1 MAKQYLVI
9 RDVDPRNLIFLNF
22 SGNDDGN
29 NNQGKRTF
37 AVELLDMDLAWALA
51 NDGYNV
57 KIMDEAAGK
66 RVRLAVAKQPSGLPF
81 LPIEVSYRKYSPN
94 IAVKSN
100 GVVTQFKEDMISQ
113 LDNAEFLAINKIT
126 VDPSYWENTTGSGIK
141 AYLNELFVTLA
152 DRDPRDLEFYGI
164 AGSDEE
170 LPFDEY

>member
-9 RDVDPRNLIFLNF
+9 RDVDPHNLIFLNF

-37 AVELLDMDLAWALA
+37 AVELVDTDLAWNLA

-57 KIMDEAAGK
+57 KVMDEAIGK
-66 RVRLAVAKQPSGLPF
+66 RVRLAVAKQPTGLPF
-81 LPIEVSYRKYSPN
+81 LPIEYSTRKYIPN
-94 IAVKSN
+94 VAVKSN
-100 GVVTQFKEDMISQ
+100 GVVTKFTEDMIGQ
-113 LDNAEFLAINKIT
+113 LDNAEFLEINKIT
-126 VDPSYWENTTGSGIK
+126 IDPSYWENTTGSGIK
-141 AYLNELFVTLA
+141 AYLNELFITLA

-164 AGSDEE
+164 SGADKE